1 MSIYFDIPDEYV
13 SSLTLLSSIDE
24 KTFNEINSLIDN
36 SPIVFY
42 PGKIA
47 KPIGKY
53 SLKEVKSIIMAM
65 TTLFISRER
74 KEISNEEIADGICK
88 NLKEKKNVELDKQ
101 QEQILK
107 DRLINF
113 LKNEKLYISSKPIDI
128 LREFENI
135 YLESR
140 ITTDIRPIFG
150 TDITKRPQATVIIHN
165 LHIHFR
171 HGDEGDNHK
180 DIFFTLD
187 NDDLDEL
194 KSIIERA
201 EKKNQTLIKMLESN
215 GITNL
220 DNK

>member
-1 MSIYFDIPDEYV
+1 MKLIR
-13 SSLTLLSSIDE
+13 
-24 KTFNEINSLIDN
+24 LIDN

-107 DRLINF
+107 
-113 LKNEKLYISSKPIDI
+113 
-128 LREFENI
+128 
-135 YLESR
+135 
-140 ITTDIRPIFG
+140 
-150 TDITKRPQATVIIHN
+150 VH
-165 LHIHFR
+165 
-171 HGDEGDNHK
+171 
-180 DIFFTLD
+180 
-187 NDDLDEL
+187 
-194 KSIIERA
+194 
-201 EKKNQTLIKMLESN
+201 
-215 GITNL
+215 
-220 DNK
+220 